1 MFTSQNK
8 GEIDMTKQYPVEVKC
23 CVCKIHIKWTDFT
36 SEKPNQISHGYCE
49 SCYEIEMK
57 KVDDYIKE
65 ER

>member
-1 MFTSQNK
+1 
-8 GEIDMTKQYPVEVKC
+8 MTKQYPVEVKC